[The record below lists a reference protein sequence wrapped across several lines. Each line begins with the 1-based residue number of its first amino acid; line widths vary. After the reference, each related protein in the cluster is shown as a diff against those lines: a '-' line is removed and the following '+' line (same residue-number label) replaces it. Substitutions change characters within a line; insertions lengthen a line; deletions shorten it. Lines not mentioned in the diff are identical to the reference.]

1 MGNRGY
7 AFTQSRVQCDHDNNA
22 NIEVTNK
29 TLNALNTHEKDL
41 QVRKINYEK
50 RINEMER
57 RSISVFRDV
66 EFQGEDVKEI
76 VSS

>member
-1 MGNRGY
+1 M
-7 AFTQSRVQCDHDNNA
+7 QCDHDNNA